1 MPILDRWTSGLRGA
15 RDEASDRA
23 ERVRR
28 AAAGGD
34 ARRGA
39 FLPTVLGALLGALTA
54 YLLDPDKGSERRSR
68 LREAL
73 NGRLGHVRDRIE
85 QRRRWS
91 IDMLEGRLDQVR
103 QPGETG
109 AALNDASL
117 AAKVETELFADQSI
131 SKGKINVNVEEGVVV
146 LRGEVD
152 TAKQRTDLVRRAR
165 RIPGVAD
172 VTSLLHL
179 PGEAAP
185 AEPPRHH
192 PATTIAATEEALP

>member
-1 MPILDRWTSGLRGA
+1 MPILNRWTSGLRDA
-15 RDEASDRA
+15 RDEASNRA

-34 ARRGA
+34 ARRSA

-54 YLLDPDKGSERRSR
+54 YLLDPDKGRDRRAR
-68 LREAL
+68 LRETL
-73 NGRLGHVRDRIE
+73 NGRLGDVRDRIE
-85 QRRRWS
+85 QRRRRS

-109 AALNDASL
+109 AVLNDASL

-131 SKGKINVNVEEGVVV
+131 AKGKINVNVEEGVVV

-179 PGEAAP
+179 PGEPAP
-185 AEPPRHH
+185 PEPPRHH
-192 PATTIAATEEALP
+192 PATTIAATEEVLP

>member
-1 MPILDRWTSGLRGA
+1 MPILDRWTSGLRDA
-15 RDEASDRA
+15 RDEASNRA

-34 ARRGA
+34 TRRSA

-54 YLLDPDKGSERRSR
+54 YLLDPDKGRERRAR
-68 LREAL
+68 LRETV
-73 NGRLGHVRDRIE
+73 NSRVGDVRHRVE

-91 IDMLEGRLDQVR
+91 IDMLEGRLDQMR
-103 QPGETG
+103 QPGG
-109 AALNDASL
+109 AGEALDDASL

-131 SKGKINVNVEEGVVV
+131 PKGKINVNVEDGVVV

-152 TAKQRTDLVRRAR
+152 AAKQRTDLVRRAG

-179 PGEAAP
+179 PGEPAP

-192 PATTIAATEEALP
+192 PATAIAASEEALP